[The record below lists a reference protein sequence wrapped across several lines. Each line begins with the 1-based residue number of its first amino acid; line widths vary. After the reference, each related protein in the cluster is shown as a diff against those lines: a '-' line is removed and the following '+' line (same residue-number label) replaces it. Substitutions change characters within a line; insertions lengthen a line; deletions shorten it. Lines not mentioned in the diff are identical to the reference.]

1 MYPGVLQVGECAST
15 FISLSDLSLQT
26 NDPVYDGIV
35 ANVDPNN
42 TGYVTFEA
50 FLDFM
55 TEQTVDKDTADQ
67 VMSSFKILAG
77 DKVGGMSTDCSSA
90 CLRAHEQHSDTHDP
104 TLSLHPSSRTSL
116 LKTSAVSCL
125 QSRPSTALSAWH
137 PILAQTL
144 SKVPWTTSPSP
155 AVCMV
160 RASCRGA

>member
-1 MYPGVLQVGECAST
+1 MYRVLQVGECASK
-15 FISLSDLSLQT
+15 FIIPSDFSLQT

-77 DKVGGMSTDCSSA
+77 DKVGRLGIGCSSA
-90 CLRAHEQHSDTHDP
+90 CVHAHTRAVQ
-104 TLSLHPSSRTSL
+104 
-116 LKTSAVSCL
+116 
-125 QSRPSTALSAWH
+125 
-137 PILAQTL
+137 
-144 SKVPWTTSPSP
+144 
-155 AVCMV
+155 
-160 RASCRGA
+160 